1 MLPERDTSTPGL
13 TALPKGEVRGSFGAD
28 PPTRDVLSGVLVPSF
43 LRIRLSSALDFG
55 VFLREEQG
63 AYLILMA

>member
-13 TALPKGEVRGSFGAD
+13 TALPKGEVRGSSGAD
-28 PPTRDVLSGVLVPSF
+28 PPVRDVLSGVLAPSF
-43 LRIRLSSALDFG
+43 LKMSLSSALDFG